1 MLNIFNIGALLDRV
15 RLSAYWL
22 LAMALAVSG
31 LAPVFL
37 LDDQT
42 GAASI
47 DSRKVT
53 ISTSQSAASAVQY
66 DFEFDWANSTAVRG
80 VIFQFCNAPLGT
92 CNLPNAMDVS
102 NDLVTLDGDTG
113 FPGGSNTF
121 TEVSANTGEC
131 NDTGSAAT
139 VTMYCVTSASA
150 TAATG
155 TNATVDLGAIINPA
169 LGGGVTC
176 TSNVFC
182 TVYVRVSLYPNAT
195 FTGSSS
201 TNNGVVAAGITQRL
215 TVNGRVQERLDFCV
229 SAIDDGGAGDTTLPV
244 ASSDS
249 CATIGQTTTTVD
261 IGVIDDSEVQMAPVD
276 TTATNGAND
285 DYGIAM
291 VKTNAS
297 GGVAVT
303 FFAEPDSGG
312 TEETRSFRVDNATCT
327 AGQPG
332 SPSFVDQ
339 CFRSALSAG
348 TGQTIAAVGDE
359 WFGVYVPC
367 VDQGDG
373 TRSTTTGLTVDAD
386 FNGFDDTTTRV
397 VDCENADQTD
407 NGGLPNIGWNS
418 SATATTLASSTGVVD
433 DEVIK
438 LSFAAQAA
446 STTPTGFYTVVSTY
460 IATPTF

>member
-15 RLSAYWL
+15 RLSVYWL
-22 LAMALAVSG
+22 LAMALAASG

-37 LDDQT
+37 LGDQA
-42 GAASI
+42 GAATL

-53 ISTSQSAASAVQY
+53 ISTSQSAATAVQY
-66 DFEFDWANSTAVRG
+66 DFEFDWANTTDVEG
-80 VIFQFCNAPLGT
+80 VIFQFCTTPLGT
-92 CNLPNAMDVS
+92 CNLPNGMDVS
-102 NDLVTLDGDTG
+102 NDLVTLDGHTG
-113 FPGGSNTF
+113 FPTNGTAF
-121 TEVSANTGEC
+121 AEQATNTGEC
-131 NDTGSAAT
+131 SDTGSAAS
-139 VTMYCVTSASA
+139 VTMYCINRTQAA
-150 TAATG
+150 TGTG
-155 TNATVDLGAIINPA
+155 TNATVDLGAIINPT
-169 LGGGVTC
+169 LGSGTC
-176 TSNVFC
+176 TSSVFC
-182 TVYVRVSLYPNAT
+182 TVYVRINFYPNNT
-195 FTGSSS
+195 FTASSS
-201 TNNGVVAAGITQRL
+201 TNNGAVAAGITQQL

-261 IGVIDDSEVQMAPVD
+261 IGVIDDSAVQLAPVD
-276 TTATNGAND
+276 TTPTNGAND

-297 GGVAVT
+297 GGAAVT
-303 FFAEPDSGG
+303 FFAEQDAGG
-312 TEETRSFRVDNATCT
+312 TQQLRAFRVDNATCNASAAT
-327 AGQPG
+327 
-332 SPSFVDQ
+332 FTDQ
-339 CFRSALSAG
+339 CFRSADG
-348 TGQTIAAVGDE
+348 DTTGGSTPTLAQE
-359 WFGVYVPC
+359 YFGMYVPC

-386 FNGFDDTTTRV
+386 FDGFDATTARV
-397 VDCENADQTD
+397 ADCENADKTD
-407 NGGLPNIGWNS
+407 NSGFPTIAWNDTG
-418 SATATTLASSTGVVD
+418 TASTIASSTGVID

>member
-15 RLSAYWL
+15 RLSVYWL

-37 LDDQT
+37 LDNQA

-53 ISTSQSAASAVQY
+53 ISTSQSAATAVEY
-66 DFEFDWANSTAVRG
+66 DFEFDWANTTDVEG
-80 VIFQFCNAPLGT
+80 IIFQFCTTPLGT
-92 CNLPNAMDVS
+92 CNLPNGMDVS
-102 NDLVTLDGDTG
+102 NDLVTLDAHTG
-113 FPGGSNTF
+113 FPTNGTAFAEQATS
-121 TEVSANTGEC
+121 TGDC
-131 NDTGSAAT
+131 SDTGSASS
-139 VTMYCVTSASA
+139 VTMYCVNRTQAA
-150 TAATG
+150 TGTG
-155 TNATVDLGAIINPA
+155 TNATVDLGAIINPT
-169 LGGGVTC
+169 LGAGTC
-176 TSNVFC
+176 TSSVFC
-182 TVYVRVSLYPNAT
+182 TVYVRISLYPNST
-195 FTGSSS
+195 FTASSS

-249 CATIGQTTTTVD
+249 CSTIGQTTTTVD
-261 IGVIDDSEVQMAPVD
+261 IGVIDDSGVQIAPVD

-348 TGQTIAAVGDE
+348 TGQTIGALGDE

-373 TRSTTTGLTVDAD
+373 TRSTTTALTVDAD

-397 VDCENADQTD
+397 ADCENADKTD
-407 NGGLPNIGWNS
+407 NSSLPNIGWNS

>member
-1 MLNIFNIGALLDRV
+1 MFNIGALLDRV
-15 RLSAYWL
+15 RLSVYWL

-37 LDDQT
+37 LGDT
-42 GAASI
+42 AGAATL

-53 ISTSQSAASAVQY
+53 ISTSRSAATAVQY
-66 DFEFDWANSTAVRG
+66 DFEFDWANTTDVEG
-80 VIFQFCNAPLGT
+80 IIFQFCTTPLGT
-92 CNLPNAMDVS
+92 CNLPNGMDVS
-102 NDLVTLDGDTG
+102 NDLVTLDGHTG
-113 FPGGSNTF
+113 FPTNGTSFAEVASNTGDC
-121 TEVSANTGEC
+121 S
-131 NDTGSAAT
+131 DTGSAAT
-139 VTMYCVTSASA
+139 VTMYCINRTQAA
-150 TAATG
+150 TGTG
-155 TNATVDLGAIINPA
+155 TNATVDLGAIINPT
-169 LGGGVTC
+169 LGVGTC
-176 TSNVFC
+176 TSSVFC
-182 TVYVRVSLYPNAT
+182 TVYVRVSLYPNNT
-195 FTGSSS
+195 FTASSS
-201 TNNGVVAAGITQRL
+201 TNNGTVAAGITQQL

-244 ASSDS
+244 GASDS

-261 IGVIDDSEVQMAPVD
+261 IGVIDDSGVQLAPVD

-303 FFAEPDSGG
+303 FFAEPDAGAPD
-312 TEETRSFRVDNATCT
+312 TDQERSFKVDNADCNAVAATFT
-327 AGQPG
+327 
-332 SPSFVDQ
+332 DQ
-339 CFRSALSAG
+339 CFRSAANGG
-348 TGQTIAAVGDE
+348 TGTTIGAVGQE

-373 TRSTTTGLTVDAD
+373 TRSTTSALTIDGD
-386 FNGFDDTTTRV
+386 FDGFDATTARV
-397 VDCENADQTD
+397 ADCENADKTD
-407 NGGLPNIGWNS
+407 NSGLPTISWNDTS
-418 SATATTLASSTGVVD
+418 TATAIASSTGVVD